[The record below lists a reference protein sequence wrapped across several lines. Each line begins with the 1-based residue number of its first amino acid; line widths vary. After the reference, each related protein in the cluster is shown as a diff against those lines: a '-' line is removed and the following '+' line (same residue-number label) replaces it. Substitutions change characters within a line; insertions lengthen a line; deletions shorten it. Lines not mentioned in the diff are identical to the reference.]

1 MSACTNFILDSDFY
15 QDHEVET
22 LFQLSR
28 PYSIPD
34 IQYAKEKLARQLAT
48 DANLALGVEKQREI
62 LFFIDTIAQRLQNA
76 SVTQNASVMQTAS
89 MQTASMQNASMQTA
103 SMQTAS
109 MQTAQN
115 ALPSVIQQGTNFL
128 IENPDRKAG
137 AAALITQGR
146 ITTGSGQAP
155 PGFMNP
161 LNVRTIMQ
169 AISIDSRFRPNYYST
184 KSTNFDVV
192 LPAMQ
197 KNVVSMRVA
206 SIELPTTYYAV
217 SLANANSTL
226 VIIDEANG
234 SDAWLLTLP
243 DGNYEQSWANN
254 SQAAIIETSMVDAIL
269 AAQPGSVDANGVFTL
284 NPAGTALTAQD
295 LTFTV
300 DRVSGKA
307 VFGVPPLSVTSI
319 FLVAGFRLRFNVDPF
334 GTLQQAAQLQLRLGW
349 QLGYRAPE
357 YVAPQINGNYVQASE
372 GICLVCGPRYGFISV
387 EDYQKNTG
395 PSYIVAYANSVLQDN
410 IITRINLAELQADVG
425 VYQSSSDPGLS
436 NQLNRTRE
444 YFGPVDIQR
453 MHIALFDEFGRVI
466 DLNNMD
472 WSLTLAFELLY
483 N

>member
-15 QDHEVET
+15 KDHEVET
-22 LFQLSR
+22 LFHLTR

-34 IQYAKEKLARQLAT
+34 IQNAKEKLARQLAT
-48 DANLALGVEKQREI
+48 DASLALGVEKQREI

-76 SVTQNASVMQTAS
+76 SMTQSAS
-89 MQTASMQNASMQTA
+89 MQSARMQSASMQSASV
-103 SMQTAS
+103 
-109 MQTAQN
+109 QN
-115 ALPSVIQQGTNFL
+115 ALPPVIQQGTNFL
-128 IENPDRKAG
+128 IENPDRQAG

-226 VIIDEANG
+226 IIIDEANG

-319 FLVAGFRLRFNVDPF
+319 FLVAGFRLRFNVDPT